1 MKKIY
6 IAGILCEEKERKF
19 LEEIDKICKEL
30 GFDTFLPHRDA
41 GLYKNVKDI
50 DRISKKDIKELY
62 KCDILIGI
70 LNGIC
75 IGAGTA
81 WEMGYFQALGKRVI
95 GLKTDKKISESIA
108 DISVVVAGAV
118 KIVESI
124 EELKEELEK
133 LKIER
138 D

>member
-6 IAGILCEEKERKF
+6 IAGPLCT
-19 LEEIDKICKEL
+19 EEIRKVLERIDRICKDL
-30 GFDTFLPHRDA
+30 GFETFLPHRDV

-50 DRISKKDIKELY
+50 NRISKKDIEELY
-62 KCDILIGI
+62 NCDVLIGV
-70 LNGIC
+70 LDGIC
-75 IGAGTA
+75 VGAGTA
-81 WEMGYFQALGKRVI
+81 WEMGYFQALGKKVI
-95 GLKTDKKISESIA
+95 GLKTDKKVGESIA

-133 LKIER
+133 LR
-138 D
+138 A